1 MLLLLFTKSSDDC
14 CESDIGDACGK
25 QAWYSTGL
33 RFMFCGEVTSLA
45 GCVQIVVGAIW
56 TLIERSPLKRDGPA
70 GLLSSTL
77 TSVPT
82 VGT

>member
-1 MLLLLFTKSSDDC
+1 
-14 CESDIGDACGK
+14 
-25 QAWYSTGL
+25 
-33 RFMFCGEVTSLA
+33 MFCGEVTSLA